1 MRRVLTAAAAGLLVA
16 CEKPAP
22 PPPGPHAVSIVATD
36 YAYALPETI
45 PAGRIRFNLH
55 NHGTEPHH
63 AILVRIAEQHPLPE
77 VVQALE
83 SPEPPS
89 WLTLVAAPN
98 TAFPGDSSNTT
109 TNLAPGDYVMTCLIR
124 SPDGRTHAEKGMVR
138 QFHVE
143 GPAPAD
149 IPEPEA
155 DFVITLKDYDYEL
168 SAPLTAGTHTIR
180 VVNAGP
186 QAHEVGIERLDEG
199 KTLADYQAWVGG
211 GMQGPPPSRPLGG
224 VIGPQVGG
232 SAGTF
237 TVILT
242 PGRYVLTCYV
252 PDATDGRPH
261 VMHGMVKEIEI
272 N

>member
-1 MRRVLTAAAAGLLVA
+1 MLAAATAGLLVA

-22 PPPGPHAVSIVATD
+22 PPAGPNVVSIVATD
-36 YAYALPETI
+36 YAYALPDTV
-45 PAGRIRFNLH
+45 PAGRTRFSLVNQ
-55 NHGTEPHH
+55 GAEPHH
-63 AILVRIAEQHPLPE
+63 AILVRIAEEHPLPE
-77 VVQALE
+77 VLAALE
-83 SPEPPS
+83 APTPPA

-109 TNLAPGDYVMTCLIR
+109 TNLTPGTYVLTCLIR
-124 SPDGRTHAEKGMVR
+124 SPDGKTHAEKGMIR
-138 QFHVE
+138 QFHVL

-149 IPEPEA
+149 TPEPEA

-168 SAPLTAGTHTIR
+168 SAPLTAGAHTIR

-186 QAHEVGIERLDEG
+186 QAHEVGIERLDDG
-199 KTLADYQAWVGG
+199 KTAADYQAWVAG

-224 VIGPQVGG
+224 VIGPQPGG

-237 TVILT
+237 TVALT

-252 PDATDGRPH
+252 PDASDGRPH
-261 VMHGMVKEIEI
+261 VAHGMVKEIVI